1 MLPILLLALILI
13 LTGVIARQGLLS
25 AFLHMVCVI
34 TAGAIAFALWEPL
47 GLAGMDSVG
56 SFAAYMMGST
66 LVLIFLVALAILRV
80 SADQLVPNNMNF
92 EPRTNW
98 VGATLCGLV
107 GAFLSVGMLAI
118 GIGMLQFKAGGLNYR
133 GWTRDV
139 STSTPGPYSGMAM
152 IPAAGTARFY
162 EMLSVGSFAP
172 MINGGPLKQQ
182 YPEIETMSWS
192 LLRDGFVGSSGS
204 GRAWIQPNS
213 ISTNGNQ
220 TLYVSNFSS
229 GSLNPDFPRFNGAY
243 IVPLSVDSSAFD
255 NGSQFTLSN
264 AQARMIAPPS
274 SSSAKGKT
282 AFPMLFMQPK
292 KDGQMEVYAFDDS
305 NNFVSN
311 QPGKQSLDF
320 VLVFPSDEIG
330 DPVEGDYFI
339 QVKGTRLK
347 LPPIK
352 NSADGIVALSEFGG
366 TASNRQLPTGEGR
379 PLGPDELKV
388 NSKIPIRI
396 SYNAQGGLR
405 LDKDNLITGGSGE
418 YPNSGPK
425 QQVSKANRISNFF
438 EPPDTLMVQ
447 LTCGRGMTINTDK
460 LRQEGYG
467 DQPLLLVDQYGNTFQ
482 PFGFIR
488 KGQTETYINYNPL
501 TPLNQVN
508 ELPAL
513 PSSGNTTLYV
523 LYRLPV
529 DTIVKEVR
537 CGDIPIGSADVTV
550 IYKR

>member
-1 MLPILLLALILI
+1 MLPILMLALILI

-56 SFAAYMMGST
+56 GFAAYMMGST
-66 LVLIFLVALAILRV
+66 LVLIFLVALVVLRLA
-80 SADQLVPNNMNF
+80 ADQLVPNNMNF

-98 VGATLCGLV
+98 VGATLCGFV

-139 STSTPGPYSGMAM
+139 STGTPGPYSNMAM

-192 LLRDGFVGSSGS
+192 LLRDGYVGSSGS

-213 ISTNGNQ
+213 ISIGGNEA
-220 TLYVSNFSS
+220 LFVSNFSS
-229 GSLNPDFPRFNGAY
+229 SSLNPDFPKFNGAY

-264 AQARMIAPPS
+264 AQARLIAPAS
-274 SSSAKGKT
+274 SSSAKGVT
-282 AFPMLFMQPK
+282 SFPALFMQPED
-292 KDGQMEVYAFDDS
+292 DGQMAVFAFDDS
-305 NNFVSN
+305 NNFVTN
-311 QPGKQSLDF
+311 QPGKQDLDF
-320 VLVFPSDEIG
+320 VLVFPADEIG
-330 DPVEGDYFI
+330 PPVQGDYHI
-339 QVKGTRLK
+339 QIKGTRLE
-347 LPPIK
+347 LPTITT
-352 NSADGIVALSEFGG
+352 STEGVVALSEFGG
-366 TASNRQLPTGEGR
+366 EATNKQLPTGDGR
-379 PLGPDELKV
+379 PLGPEEIQV
-388 NSKIPIRI
+388 NNKIPIRI

-405 LDKDNLITGGSGE
+405 LDKDNFITSGSGE
-418 YPNSGPK
+418 FPNSGPK
-425 QQVSKANRISNFF
+425 QQISKANRITNFY

-467 DQPLLLVDQYGNTFQ
+467 DQPLLLVDQYGNTFE

-501 TPLNQVN
+501 TPLTKVSD
-508 ELPAL
+508 LPAL
-513 PSSGNTTLYV
+513 PSSGNTTLFV
-523 LYRLPV
+523 LYRLPE
-529 DTIVKEVR
+529 DTVVREVR
-537 CGDIPIGSADVTV
+537 CGDIPIGSTNLKVLF
-550 IYKR
+550 KK